1 MFESGLKPLLLL
13 LAALA
18 LIGINA
24 LWVAAEFAIVR
35 VRRTRLEELAGQG
48 VEGAKSAIVVVD
60 GISDYLALTQIGI
73 TVASLAVGWLAEDA
87 VAQLLRLV
95 HPAAAPSGGSYY
107 VVAVTAAFVA
117 VTVLHVVLGEQVP
130 KLLAVRNAERYLL
143 ALAQPLRIVHL
154 IFKPCLRLLEGAST
168 WILRRL
174 GHGVATHAPLTEDEL
189 KLILTDSHKGGIVT
203 DGEAEVILRA
213 FEFAD
218 KQAEEI
224 MIPAEKVSYISL
236 ERSLEQNLDAARAH
250 MHARLPVCR
259 TGLDSVVGTVSMKDV
274 WPLLEHEHSNAAFEH
289 ACLPPD
295 HHSHRLLSGG
305 HSEGPSGRPWTRLGS
320 FVIAPMAR
328 RWALSPWKMFSNRLW
343 ATSGKQS
350 PPGLSIKGA
359 SRAMSIRNRP
369 PIAKRGLKFVHVSP
383 LQRSGVPYLRLQDTL
398 FGDKHEYS
406 YGHPWYLHSGL
417 REVWVQILAAPWLG
431 PISAL
436 ASLPRIPCWRLP
448 RAR

>member
-1 MFESGLKPLLLL
+1 M
-13 LAALA
+13 
-18 LIGINA
+18 
-24 LWVAAEFAIVR
+24 
-35 VRRTRLEELAGQG
+35 
-48 VEGAKSAIVVVD
+48 
-60 GISDYLALTQIGI
+60 
-73 TVASLAVGWLAEDA
+73 
-87 VAQLLRLV
+87 
-95 HPAAAPSGGSYY
+95 PAASRARVDLDPSP
-107 VVAVTAAFVA
+107 
-117 VTVLHVVLGEQVP
+117 H
-130 KLLAVRNAERYLL
+130 
-143 ALAQPLRIVHL
+143 
-154 IFKPCLRLLEGAST
+154 
-168 WILRRL
+168 

-189 KLILTDSHKGGIVT
+189 KLILADSHKGGIVT

-218 KQAEEI
+218 KQAEEV

-289 ACLPPD
+289 ACRHPIIIPIDFSQEDILKALRAARGQIGIVRD
-295 HHSHRLLSGG
+295 RAHGK
-305 HSEGPSGRPWTRLGS
+305 TLGIVTLEDVLES
-320 FVIAPMAR
+320 LVGDF
-328 RWALSPWKMFSNRLW
+328 
-343 ATSGKQS
+343 GKQS

-383 LQRSGVPYLRLQDTL
+383 LQRSGVPYLSLQDTL

-417 REVWVQILAAPWLG
+417 RDVWVQSWHTLAGTDLRIGIIATNTMLAFAAGAVMAMIYMWLKVG
-431 PISAL
+431 KPDPTMMAMGCSPDWWRSQLPVPLSTVPRRSSL
-436 ASLPRIPCWRLP
+436 AWSPECWS
-448 RAR
+448 

>member
-1 MFESGLKPLLLL
+1 MFESGLKPLLLI

-18 LIGINA
+18 LIGLNA

-48 VEGAKSAIVVVD
+48 VEAAKSAIVVVD

-87 VAQLLRLV
+87 VTQLLRLV
-95 HPAAAPSGGSYY
+95 HPAAVPSGGSYH
-107 VVAVTAAFVA
+107 VVAVAAAFVV

-154 IFKPCLRLLEGAST
+154 IFKPCLRLLERAST
-168 WILRRL
+168 WILRRM

-189 KLILTDSHKGGIVT
+189 KLILADSHKGGIVT

-218 KQAEEI
+218 KQAEEV

-289 ACLPPD
+289 ACRHPIIIPIDFSQEDILKALRAARGQIGIVRDRAHGKTLGIVTLEDVLESLVGDIREAKPSRVVD
-295 HHSHRLLSGG
+295 QGSEQSNEHSQ
-305 HSEGPSGRPWTRLGS
+305 PSTDR
-320 FVIAPMAR
+320 
-328 RWALSPWKMFSNRLW
+328 
-343 ATSGKQS
+343 
-350 PPGLSIKGA
+350 
-359 SRAMSIRNRP
+359 
-369 PIAKRGLKFVHVSP
+369 
-383 LQRSGVPYLRLQDTL
+383 
-398 FGDKHEYS
+398 
-406 YGHPWYLHSGL
+406 
-417 REVWVQILAAPWLG
+417 
-431 PISAL
+431 
-436 ASLPRIPCWRLP
+436 
-448 RAR
+448 